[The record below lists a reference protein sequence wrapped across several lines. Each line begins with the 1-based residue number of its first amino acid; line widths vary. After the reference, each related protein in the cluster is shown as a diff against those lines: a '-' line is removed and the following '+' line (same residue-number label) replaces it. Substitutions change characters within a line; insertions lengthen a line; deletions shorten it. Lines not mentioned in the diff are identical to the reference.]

1 MLVGNLCTNYPAFY
15 CQTVFFPFPLRITLL
30 AMNLLVHLSEPFFK
44 SDLLPRTKIRC
55 GLRSCSLAMRNGFPE
70 KVNSPRVG
78 MAMLCGVAV
87 VSQSRGKA
95 GEDGWGV
102 LAVCL
107 REASGPLDLGEHL
120 MTAVWCTFTPQSSS
134 WLVKMHPAQF
144 PNGLG

>member
-1 MLVGNLCTNYPAFY
+1 
-15 CQTVFFPFPLRITLL
+15 
-30 AMNLLVHLSEPFFK
+30 
-44 SDLLPRTKIRC
+44 
-55 GLRSCSLAMRNGFPE
+55 MRNGFPE

-107 REASGPLDLGEHL
+107 REASRPLDLGEHL
-120 MTAVWCTFTPQSSS
+120 MTAVWCAFTPQSSS

-144 PNGLG
+144 PNSLG